1 MFNDYLERWGLKPD
15 GKPIITAT
23 SKLLP
28 VRVSGLPAMLKIAV
42 LEEEKRGG
50 LLMIW
55 WEGSGAARVL
65 AHGSDALLMERA
77 QSGISLA
84 DLTRNGRDDE
94 ASRIICAVLDQ
105 LHAPRNRPLPELVPL
120 THWFEPLYQAADA
133 HGAIL
138 RLSAAA
144 ASNLLK
150 TQREIVGLHGDM
162 HHGNVHNFGSRGWLA
177 IDPKGLIGERYFD
190 YANILCNPDEE
201 TATAPGRL
209 TRQASVIAEAAHLD
223 RNRLLGWIVAWA
235 GLSAAFSLYDGLPP
249 EGALKFAEL
258 AAAGLDS

>member
-1 MFNDYLERWGLKPD
+1 MFSDYLERWGLNPD

-28 VRVSGLPAMLKIAV
+28 VRVSGLPAVLKIAV

-94 ASRIICAVLDQ
+94 AS
-105 LHAPRNRPLPELVPL
+105 E
-120 THWFEPLYQAADA
+120 
-133 HGAIL
+133 
-138 RLSAAA
+138 
-144 ASNLLK
+144 
-150 TQREIVGLHGDM
+150 
-162 HHGNVHNFGSRGWLA
+162 
-177 IDPKGLIGERYFD
+177 
-190 YANILCNPDEE
+190 
-201 TATAPGRL
+201 
-209 TRQASVIAEAAHLD
+209 
-223 RNRLLGWIVAWA
+223 
-235 GLSAAFSLYDGLPP
+235 
-249 EGALKFAEL
+249 
-258 AAAGLDS
+258 